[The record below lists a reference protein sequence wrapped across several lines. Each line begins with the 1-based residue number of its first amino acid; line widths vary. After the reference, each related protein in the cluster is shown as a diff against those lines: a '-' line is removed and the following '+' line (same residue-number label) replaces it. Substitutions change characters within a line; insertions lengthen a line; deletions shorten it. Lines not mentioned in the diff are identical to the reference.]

1 MGREEFFSPSIDDGC
16 LPYCYACH
24 VQSFS
29 FLHRAV
35 VATTRTFMR
44 LLPVRITPSAWGK
57 PALYPVVFE
66 GEEFLVRKY
75 MPDRA
80 VLREVWEKR
89 CYPAPQDGDI
99 VMDIGANI
107 GAYAVF
113 ASRAAKHV
121 YAFEPEASNFEQLS
135 QNIRHKK
142 NITAL
147 RLAVAGS
154 AGTRM
159 LGTPRMS
166 RNRSS
171 LYDQSKGQEV
181 HCVTLARRSAALVR
195 QSSISQRSTS
205 RGRSTKLFSTQL
217 RRSSAGA
224 AAFFW
229 NFTTGGLHI
238 RTPNSQRI

>member
-1 MGREEFFSPSIDDGC
+1 
-16 LPYCYACH
+16 
-24 VQSFS
+24 
-29 FLHRAV
+29 
-35 VATTRTFMR
+35 MR

-181 HCVTLARRSAALVR
+181 HCVTLREA
-195 QSSISQRSTS
+195 I
-205 RGRSTKLFSTQL
+205 GRTGASVIDLAKVDIEGAEYETLLHTTPEIL
-217 RRSSAGA
+217 RRCRSIFLEFHDGWTSHTYPELTAHLTQAG
-224 AAFFW
+224 FSVRLRRGLQYW
-229 NFTTGGLHI
+229 TQGTGYI
-238 RTPNSQRI
+238 EATRN